1 MISHLTP
8 CYNSTMK
15 SENGLS
21 LSLDEVYKAVD
32 ISDVLLIAFPH
43 LTGRLLFD
51 VRTRPDDG
59 PVIRS
64 VPPVRGPDER
74 FAYLRRL
81 RPGLPDPE
89 RYVFIQWPLGVESL
103 VTNDVWRHIE
113 DHCIAAG
120 GDRSGEECAT
130 LLRGL
135 YELDRQEDREAIRG
149 KSFKTLWPPQESQ

>member
-1 MISHLTP
+1 MVPHLDA
-8 CYNSTMK
+8 CYNSNMK

-21 LSLDEVYKAVD
+21 LTLDEVYKAVD

-51 VRTRPDDG
+51 VRTRPGDK

-74 FAYLRRL
+74 FAYLRNL
-81 RPGLPDPE
+81 RPGYADPE

-113 DHCIAAG
+113 DHCVAAG
-120 GDRSGEECAT
+120 GDQSGEECAS
-130 LLRGL
+130 LLRKL
-135 YELDRQEDREAIRG
+135 YELDHHEDVEAIRG
-149 KSFKTLWPPQESQ
+149 KSYKTVWSSEPG